1 MKKLLLSAIACVA
14 FAGNSFASNE
24 VNEQVEKFEATNSS
38 TPCADQWSTDMAV
51 LQGNYPGS
59 QMDCTYEEALKVAN
73 DLFNDCLDK
82 TYGKSNSTSMQSV
95 GIGK

>member
-1 MKKLLLSAIACVA
+1 MILSAICVIA

-59 QMDCTYEEALKVAN
+59 QMNLTFDEALLVA
-73 DLFNDCLDK
+73 DKLFNDCLDK
-82 TYGKSNSTSMQSV
+82 TYGKTDSTSIQSV
-95 GIGK
+95 GIGKLN